1 MYSLLLKD
9 FYILMNNFKAFI
21 LMILVFAFAFIPA
34 SGILSF
40 TIAAGVMSGM
50 MVVTTFSYD
59 ERAKWHR
66 YALIMP
72 LRRSQIVLSKFIL
85 LTCCTLVGI
94 SLASLFS
101 LVAAALNHIFNLS
114 LSFELS
120 TYWLSLLTGFSLSL
134 IYGAVS
140 IALLFKY
147 GAEKARMLMIISFLL
162 PSLIGYGLFQMLNY
176 QGVVVTDQL
185 VYAVVLFSPII
196 ALVWTLPFYGLSMS
210 IFKNQSSI

>member
-9 FYILMNNFKAFI
+9 FYILVNNFKAFI
-21 LMILVFAFAFIPA
+21 LMILVFAFAFIPT

-120 TYWLSLLTGFSLSL
+120 TYWLSLLMGFSLSL

-140 IALLFKY
+140 IPLLFKY
-147 GAEKARMLMIISFLL
+147 GAEKARMLMIVSFLM
-162 PSLIGYGLFQMLNY
+162 PSLLGYGLFQMLRF
-176 QGVVVTDQL
+176 QGVIVTDQL
-185 VYAVVLFSPII
+185 VYVVVLFLPAI
-196 ALVWTLPFYGLSMS
+196 ALLWTLPFYGLSMS